1 MGHISTAAAQHYY
14 RQKSAKVAPLT
25 SSNSQPYVEV
35 TGAQLPITPISSGQP
50 LYNYPYGL
58 ASKPMKE
65 CCFQTRRLAVRARPG
80 KPKIVCRSSYE

>member
-50 LYNYPYGL
+50 LYNYPYGCTGTYRKEYL
-58 ASKPMKE
+58 ASN
-65 CCFQTRRLAVRARPG
+65 QVGGSSSLSGRANTTRHLNFA
-80 KPKIVCRSSYE
+80 